1 MEDTDLKND
10 IQRETSISDLLRD
23 YPQAIPV
30 FLKHRM
36 ACVGCS
42 MSAFET
48 IESAASIYGLAPD
61 AFLDEVIG
69 AIAARP

>member
-1 MEDTDLKND
+1 MPNMNRHND
-10 IQRETSISDLLRD
+10 IHPQTSISDLLRD

-30 FLKHRM
+30 FFKHRM

-61 AFLDEVIG
+61 AFLNEVVQ
-69 AIAARP
+69 AACAEA

>member
-1 MEDTDLKND
+1 MNMNQSDL
-10 IQRETSISDLLRD
+10 IERTTSISDLLRD

-30 FLKHRM
+30 FLKHHM

-48 IESAASIYGLAPD
+48 IESAACIYGIAPETL
-61 AFLDEVIG
+61 LDEVRSAVG
-69 AIAARP
+69 GLV

>member
-1 MEDTDLKND
+1 MQTVNPPAR

-42 MSAFET
+42 MAAFET
-48 IESAASIYGLAPD
+48 IESATSIYGIAPD
-61 AFLDEVIG
+61 AFMKEVMT
-69 AIAARP
+69 AISEKL

>member
-1 MEDTDLKND
+1 MSDTNQMND

-61 AFLDEVIG
+61 VFLNEVIG
-69 AIAARP
+69 AITIKS

>member
-1 MEDTDLKND
+1 MSNTKHIND

-23 YPQAIPV
+23 YPQVIPV

-48 IESAASIYGLAPD
+48 IESAASIYGIAPEV
-61 AFLDEVIG
+61 FFDEVVG
-69 AIAARP
+69 AISTE